1 MAREGLQ
8 IQGDFLA
15 VERRL
20 ERLAMIN
27 FTAIHREIGE
37 YILGTV
43 HDRFKK
49 GEGPDGK
56 KWPPSHRARKEGGQ
70 TLVDTR
76 HFQNSFTYRARPDRV
91 DVGTNWPYARVHQE
105 GRVIKPRKA
114 RALRFRIGERWAVK
128 KQVEIPARPVLGLN
142 DEDQAEIKEIVAE
155 AIGRAIE

>member
-56 KWPPSHRARKEGGQ
+56 KWPASYRAKAEGGQ

-76 HFQNSFTYRARPDRV
+76 HFQNSFDYRERPDRV

-114 RALRFRIGERWAVK
+114 RALRFRIGDQWAVK
-128 KQVEIPARPVLGLN
+128 KQVKIPARPVLGLN
-142 DEDQAEIKEIVAE
+142 NEDQAEIREIVAE
-155 AIGRAIE
+155 AIRRAIE